1 MLNEDSQVG
10 QKLIPYLISFE
21 QNEAEM
27 SLTEHLEEVRQ
38 RAFWSLSLL
47 VTTITSCLLAV
58 KNIVKLLQ
66 QPATGIKFLQLAP
79 GEYFFASLKVA
90 VYTGFFIS
98 SPFII
103 YQVILFILPGMTRG
117 ERKTILPVVVV
128 SVILFIFGL
137 ACGYFLLA
145 PAALNFFI
153 NYGSD
158 VVEPFWSFEQYF
170 EFILVLLFST
180 GLAFQLPVIQV
191 VLGVLKIFSSRLMFS
206 VWRYV
211 TLGSTVIG
219 AILTPSVDPITQ
231 LFMSSIIM
239 LLYFG
244 GASIVFLIEKSQKNT
259 NYEDN
264 F

>member
-1 MLNEDSQVG
+1 MTEEKERLS
-10 QKLIPYLISFE
+10 YL
-21 QNEAEM
+21 
-27 SLTEHLEEVRQ
+27 
-38 RAFWSLSLL
+38 LSLDL
-47 VTTITSCLLAV
+47 VL
-58 KNIVKLLQ
+58 
-66 QPATGIKFLQLAP
+66 
-79 GEYFFASLKVA
+79 
-90 VYTGFFIS
+90 
-98 SPFII
+98 
-103 YQVILFILPGMTRG
+103 
-117 ERKTILPVVVV
+117 
-128 SVILFIFGL
+128 LFIFGL

-191 VLGVLKIFSSRLMFS
+191 VLGALKIFSSRLMFS

-211 TLGSTVIG
+211 ILASTIIG

-239 LLYFG
+239 VLYFG
-244 GASIVFLIEKSQKNT
+244 GAGIVFLIERSQQNI
-259 NYEDN
+259 NYDN
-264 F
+264 NF